1 MAIQPDLV
9 GTITLTSGSTAFTWA
24 GTSLVSAN
32 IQPGDQILLPA
43 KAMVL
48 TIATVTSATAG
59 TLTNNCPAGAAGA
72 GQAARIRYQSDLS
85 RVAAQMRELIELLG
99 SGNVS
104 ALAALTGAGDRGVHF
119 TGAGVMAMHTLTALG
134 RALAGLTGAN
144 GKFPVATGAGAA
156 EMRDIV
162 GTVAQ
167 SGGVPTGAIVERG
180 NNANGR
186 YTRFADGTQI
196 CWHTASIGPVT
207 SGSGA
212 SNDPYKTDPYTWIF
226 PVSFSVD
233 PVPVLSA
240 NRNAGTSNARVSYGA
255 YAQNPPSTTAL
266 VNIRALAI
274 SSTADPI
281 DIYALAIGR
290 WF

>member
-1 MAIQPDLV
+1 MSIQPDLV

-48 TIATVTSATAG
+48 TIATVTGATTG

-85 RVAAQMRELIELLG
+85 RVAAQMRELIDLLG

-104 ALAALTGAGDRGVHF
+104 ALAGLTGAGDRGVHF
-119 TGAGVMAMHTLTALG
+119 TGAGVMATHTLTALG
-134 RALAGLTGAN
+134 RAIAGLTGAN

-167 SGGVPTGAIVERG
+167 SGGVPTGSIIERG
-180 NNANGR
+180 SNGAGE
-186 YTRFADGTQI
+186 YIRFADGMQI
-196 CWHTASIGPVT
+196 CTRSVNSFLVNVT
-207 SGSGA
+207 SSYRLLYRSANLDYNFPAAFSVAPTVTCGRISAFGESLIMEVGSTGSAWQVRFAALEAA
-212 SNDPYKTDPYTWIF
+212 SN
-226 PVSFSVD
+226 VNMGSFY
-233 PVPVLSA
+233 L
-240 NRNAGTSNARVSYGA
+240 
-255 YAQNPPSTTAL
+255 
-266 VNIRALAI
+266 I
-274 SSTADPI
+274 
-281 DIYALAIGR
+281 AIGR
-290 WF
+290 WFG